1 MRAHK
6 LVTSLREAISAGKYA
21 PGQKLN
27 EEVLSAE
34 YDVSRNTLREA
45 FGTLEGEKLVT
56 RILYRGVF
64 IVSPDADDI
73 RDLYTAR
80 EMIEP
85 GVLLW
90 AELIDVD
97 KLAAIVERAHSA
109 GEAGDVRGVADAN
122 QEFHRALVDASG
134 SPSLSEIMDQLLAR
148 MRLVFLRMLEHH
160 PDFHGPYVDVNET
173 VTQLLRAGDRQA
185 AADALRRSLAETR
198 EAVAE
203 QITQLPPAGD
213 ESRSGWL

>member
-6 LVTSLREAISAGKYA
+6 LATSLREHISAGKYA

-34 YDVSRNTLREA
+34 YAVSRNTLREA

-64 IVSPDADDI
+64 IVSPDAEDI

-97 KLAAIVERAHSA
+97 KLAAIVERAHAA

-122 QEFHRALVDASG
+122 QEFHRTLVKAAG

-148 MRLVFLRMLEHH
+148 MRLVFLRMLEHQ

-173 VTQLLRAGDRQA
+173 VTQLLRAGDRA
-185 AADALRRSLAETR
+185 GAADALRRSLAETR

-203 QITQLPPAGD
+203 QITLLPPAGD